1 VTAGLQVLDVDA
13 VRIGQ
18 VLGNLVSNAVRH
30 TPAGGSVVVSAE
42 PARGGK
48 AVSFAVTDTGP
59 GIDPAVLPYAFDRF
73 VRSRDSRGSGLGL
86 AIAKSLVEAHGGEI
100 AADSP
105 PGGGTRMRFELPV
118 GRPALA

>member
-1 VTAGLQVLDVDA
+1 

-18 VLGNLVSNAVRH
+18 VLTNLLSNAVRH
-30 TPAGGSVVVSAE
+30 TPRGGSVIVSAE
-42 PARGGK
+42 PAQGGK

-59 GIDPAVLPYAFDRF
+59 GIDPAVLPHAFDRF

-100 AADSP
+100 IAESP
-105 PGGGTRMRFELPV
+105 PRGGTTMRFVLPAD
-118 GRPALA
+118 RSASA